1 MKGASMIRI
10 EIKTVVE
17 LPETAAASFDDHAHE
32 QILQREIER
41 IAEDP
46 IGYQELHECDV
57 KVTSCFLDGPIASAY
72 VEKTITY
79 RGFLFG
85 YPSPPTLE
93 PNGFPGL

>member
-57 KVTSCFLDGPIASAY
+57 KVTSCFLDGPIASTY
-72 VEKTITY
+72 VEKIITY
-79 RGFLFG
+79 RDFLFD
-85 YPSPPTLE
+85 YPSSRTLE

>member
-41 IAEDP
+41 VAEDP
-46 IGYQELHECDV
+46 TGYQSF
-57 KVTSCFLDGPIASAY
+57 TSAM
-72 VEKTITY
+72 
-79 RGFLFG
+79 
-85 YPSPPTLE
+85 
-93 PNGFPGL
+93 